1 MFKKITTRNLIE
13 IEEEKALLFYL
24 IFVLAALF
32 AD

>member
-13 IEEEKALLFYL
+13 IEEEKTLLFYL
-24 IFVLAALF
+24 IFVLAVLL